1 MLWCLVSYLYSS
13 SFGSF
18 RCKTSGLQGFCKCFF
33 GLKAKS
39 NLHIFAVLPKPLQIN
54 CALWKSILSSC
65 KTVTTNNI
73 LWKGFCGQQQLS
85 EGWFKPKSHANKKP
99 DSKCRIWMA
108 AESNNLHLMQKNK
121 NKKRDWN
128 ATMPKHS

>member
-85 EGWFKPKSHANKKP
+85 EGWFKPKSHAKKKP
-99 DSKCRIWMA
+99 DSWQQNQTTFIWCKKTKTKKGTGMPPCQ
-108 AESNNLHLMQKNK
+108 SIHKNG
-121 NKKRDWN
+121 
-128 ATMPKHS
+128 